1 MSKNSG
7 ENASCTECKTN
18 PVIFPFNANSVSL
31 KDVEYVDCSCDQS
44 KGARPKQ
51 KKQPLN
57 QGVFISQKPLYSGN
71 TSLKEL
77 GNTIDTAIDIDNL
90 NRWRCEKCSNLNVQS
105 VQFCTSCGIG
115 KEKEVILINDDDDYT
130 VTYNHINTE
139 QTTNKMAA
147 SGQTVTMDLNKLE
160 DWCCKRCT
168 LKNSGEKTR
177 CDMCES
183 PREIRLPTLNDIN
196 EISTVDSGYMT
207 SNRRG
212 EPDGMETETYKTSP
226 QENKKALTDPV
237 RKHLPAHKTHSNPV
251 TSGKDWTCV
260 VCSYSKNSEFSEQCK
275 KCRDGRKPTSK
286 SKQFHGRANSD
297 SLSPSVKLPAIA
309 PSQSAPKLS
318 NSDSSQ
324 SSLTETTMEDWT
336 CKRCTMRNK
345 ALAKSCAMCFAKK
358 SKAALQGDIDWEC
371 AVCTL
376 KNPIGQLIC
385 AACGHNKEEVDNPVP
400 STSSQ
405 QDKGEKTPSN
415 SKSVITKND
424 VDKKHL
430 QKSGS
435 SKSLDFEM
443 NKNENVRERN
453 KSSNKSDG
461 FDMFNLE
468 KYKIKNG
475 TQSKDLNL
483 GKIADIEKPIESPKI
498 EKPINMPKVEE
509 KRNTSLEKLKKD
521 NSLEKEKKSS
531 LEKKNKGSLEK
542 EKKNKTPDKGKT
554 SLEKEQKWKCT
565 ACTFHNHANLVQC
578 MMCGTLKLS
587 EALGLPTVGSLHKQQ
602 STLMDDIRKVE
613 ENEALELWQHITLFC
628 KQNNEQFVDDSFPP
642 TTKSLFCDENQPFT
656 NTPIM
661 WCRPNDIAAAPGEG
675 NIAWKIYRTP
685 MPEDISQGVLG
696 NCWFLSALAVL
707 AERPNLVENI
717 ILTKE
722 YCQQG
727 AYQVRL
733 CKDGKWQIVLI
744 DDLLPCGLHNNLVFS
759 QAKRKQLWVALIEK
773 AMAKLH
779 GCYESLVA
787 GKCIEGL
794 STLTGAPCESIELQR
809 KDREEEIDPD
819 MIWARLL
826 SSRECG
832 FLMGA
837 SCGGGTMKTDEEV
850 YEKIGLRPRHA
861 YSILDV
867 QNIENNRLLRLRNPW
882 GRFSWKGDWSD
893 KSPMWNKISSAARDQ
908 MMLHGEQEG
917 VFWISLEDLLKYFDS
932 VDICKVR
939 DDWRETRVEGTF
951 PVNAREDFK
960 MVRLTVFYTSEVEV
974 GVFQEG
980 VRGNVI
986 SKQSTAD
993 LSVLIL
999 RDSTSPT
1006 QAFGPLVTS
1015 SKRQLKSFVGCRAI
1029 LDPGEYVVVTLAFN
1043 IWTLST
1049 KPPEERCNFV
1059 MSIHS
1064 SKALMVEELFT
1075 KTRKYE
1081 YALADAIH
1089 QLAIS
1094 KGQQEGIRE
1103 TVTVYSLMQGW
1114 SGGVYVVENRSPDR
1128 SIHVQCDCKEST
1140 NVVST
1145 RGSLTSV
1152 DSIPP
1157 LHRQVIMILTQ
1168 LERTSPFH
1176 VSRRLLHRMN
1186 TTPTGLGNWAPPGVN
1201 HEPYLTLN
1209 VESLHAPRPL

>member
-1 MSKNSG
+1 MSKNSTDSG
-7 ENASCTECKTN
+7 SCRGCKAKRLLH
-18 PVIFPFNANSVSL
+18 PFTSSSVSL
-31 KDVEYVDCSCDQS
+31 KDVEYVDCSCDES

-51 KKQPLN
+51 KKQPYD
-57 QGVFISQKPLYSGN
+57 QEIFINQKPAKSR
-71 TSLKEL
+71 TPQTRKL
-77 GNTIDTAIDIDNL
+77 GRSIETAINVENL
-90 NRWRCEKCSNLNVQS
+90 NRWPCEKCSNLNVQS

-147 SGQTVTMDLNKLE
+147 SDQTVVMDLDKLE
-160 DWCCKRCT
+160 DWCCRRCT
-168 LKNSGEKTR
+168 LKNSSDKTR
-177 CDMCES
+177 CEMCES
-183 PREIRLPTLNDIN
+183 PREIRVPTVDDSND
-196 EISTVDSGYMT
+196 ISTVDSGYMT

-212 EPDGMETETYKTSP
+212 EPDGMDTELYKNSLQKSDNVAMEVT
-226 QENKKALTDPV
+226 
-237 RKHLPAHKTHSNPV
+237 HLPAQRTNSNPV
-251 TSGKDWTCV
+251 PMGKDWTCV
-260 VCSYSKNSEFSEQCK
+260 VCSYQKNPEFSEQCRN
-275 KCRDGRKPTSK
+275 CEDGRKPTSK

-297 SLSPSVKLPAIA
+297 SLSPIQKLPSITSSKIVPDTS
-309 PSQSAPKLS
+309 PSH
-318 NSDSSQ
+318 SSQ
-324 SSLTETTMEDWT
+324 SSIEEHQMEDWT
-336 CKRCTMRNK
+336 CARCTMRNK

-358 SKAALQGDIDWEC
+358 SKAALHGDNDWIC
-371 AVCTL
+371 SVCTL
-376 KNPIGQLIC
+376 KNTIGQLMC
-385 AACGHNKEEVDNPVP
+385 AACGECKEGHVSNPVP
-400 STSSQ
+400 STSCEPE
-405 QDKGEKTPSN
+405 KGEKTPSN
-415 SKSVITKND
+415 GKSVININEQAKRN
-424 VDKKHL
+424 V
-430 QKSGS
+430 QKSES
-435 SKSLDFEM
+435 SKSLDLDM
-443 NKNENVRERN
+443 NKTEGVRERN
-453 KSSNKSDG
+453 KGSNKSDG
-461 FDMFNLE
+461 FDLFNLE
-468 KYKIKNG
+468 KYKIKHG
-475 TQSKDLNL
+475 TQSKDIDCG
-483 GKIADIEKPIESPKI
+483 GKDQSAKSVEQVQNRKI
-498 EKPINMPKVEE
+498 EE
-509 KRNTSLEKLKKD
+509 KKNSSLDKLRKD
-521 NSLEKEKKSS
+521 IKGLEKEKKDKS
-531 LEKKNKGSLEK
+531 LEKKNKSSLEK
-542 EKKNKTPDKGKT
+542 EKKNKTPDKGKL
-554 SLEKEQKWKCT
+554 SLEKEQKWKCS
-565 ACTFHNHANLVQC
+565 ACTFNNHANLVQC
-578 MMCGTLKLS
+578 MMCGSMKIS
-587 EALGLPTVGSLHKQQ
+587 EGPGPLPSVGAISKQH
-602 STLMDDIRKVE
+602 STLMEDIRKVE
-613 ENEALELWQHITLFC
+613 ENESLELWQHITLFC
-628 KQNNEQFVDDSFPP
+628 KQNNEQFIDDSFPP
-642 TTKSLFCDENQPFT
+642 ASKSIYCDDGQPFT
-656 NTPIM
+656 NTPIS
-661 WCRPNDIAAAPGEG
+661 WCRPKDIAAAPGEG

-722 YCQQG
+722 YCPQG

-744 DDLLPCGLHNNLVFS
+744 DDLLPCGPYNNLIFS

-809 KDREEEIDPD
+809 RDKEEEIDPD

-826 SSRECG
+826 SSRESG

-837 SCGGGTMKTDEEV
+837 SCGGGTMKTDEDV
-850 YEKIGLRPRHA
+850 YENIGLRPRHA

-893 KSPMWNKISSAARDQ
+893 KSPMWNKINSAAKDQ
-908 MMLHGEQEG
+908 MMLHGETEG

-939 DDWRETRVEGTF
+939 NDWRETRVNGTF

-960 MVRLTVFYTSEVEV
+960 MVRLNVFYTSEVEI

-980 VRGNVI
+980 VRGNRI
-986 SKQSTAD
+986 NKQSTAD

-999 RDSTSPT
+999 RDSPSPT
-1006 QAFGPLVTS
+1006 QAFGPLVAS
-1015 SKRQLKSFVGCRAI
+1015 SKRQLKSFVGCRAM
-1029 LDPGEYVVVTLAFN
+1029 LEPGEYVIVTLAFN

-1049 KPPEERCNFV
+1049 KPPDQRCTYV
-1059 MSIHS
+1059 MSVHS

-1081 YALADAIH
+1081 YALADAIY
-1089 QLAIS
+1089 QLAVC
-1094 KGQQEGIRE
+1094 KGEQEWIRD

-1114 SGGVYVVENRSPDR
+1114 SGGLYMIENRSPDR
-1128 SIHVQCDCKEST
+1128 SIHVKCDCTDST

-1145 RGSLTSV
+1145 RGSLASV